1 MAICFSRARVLQD
14 KNRVHGAERKPQS
27 MLMATMEK
35 LVYTDRAHDHLRM
48 DRGVDL
54 DLVGTCAQVTIPI
67 PTQIRFINPMVNP
80 HVNLC

>member
-1 MAICFSRARVLQD
+1 MTTADLITAPTQFLTD
-14 KNRVHGAERKPQS
+14 Y
-27 MLMATMEK
+27 MATMEK